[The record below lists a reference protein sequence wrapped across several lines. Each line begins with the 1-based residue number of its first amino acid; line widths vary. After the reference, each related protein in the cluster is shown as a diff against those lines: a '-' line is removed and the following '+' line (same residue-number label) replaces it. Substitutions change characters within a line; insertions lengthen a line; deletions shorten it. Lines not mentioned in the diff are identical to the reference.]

1 MPKVTVITRKVRSSG
16 WRLEPAHS
24 QQWGLGFGGLRPRG
38 SAVLE
43 GVYASF
49 PLTSSQ
55 GWLGV
60 DGPADTPGREVP
72 AHLGVGKGRKTM
84 TVNCERPVAAP
95 SYSWASQPWAFRSPG
110 GPVLLSILTSTWLP
124 GVLQGCDPADSGSNV
139 QHLGLF

>member
-1 MPKVTVITRKVRSSG
+1 M
-16 WRLEPAHS
+16 
-24 QQWGLGFGGLRPRG
+24 
-38 SAVLE
+38 LE

-49 PLTSSQ
+49 PLTSSR

-84 TVNCERPVAAP
+84 TVNCESPVAAP

-110 GPVLLSILTSTWLP
+110 GPVLLSILTSL
-124 GVLQGCDPADSGSNV
+124 GFLGSYRDV
-139 QHLGLF
+139 IRLTQALMSSIWDCSRPTVAPMMS